1 MKRITG
7 ILALLLGL
15 FLLAGCSPSAPQGTG
30 DPPDTSQ
37 PGTSAPLEESGGA
50 EGEITSADPPVSAR
64 FRIVDGA
71 ESGQLLLAA
80 LDENS
85 FGSVF
90 SLNLCEMGVLLDGE
104 LADSTALEDGMVIR
118 VTWQDSGI
126 LETYP
131 AQLSGVRSIEAWSLG
146 SEQNPGGGYYDLC
159 GLYLQVLNDLW
170 EEDSALNEGKSVI
183 ALDLTQAPGGLT
195 DSEKAALAW
204 RFGELHGAD
213 VLLSTFDQLKE
224 EGALTEQI
232 TENGNTLYSWEDG
245 CLFSIESH
253 ATDQEELYSLPVLR
267 FDAAKWRGPLAA
279 YFFYDCTAVWPE
291 LGTWTGYSVGAEMIS

>member
-1 MKRITG
+1 MKHG
-7 ILALLLGL
+7 AEILALLLGL
-15 FLLAGCSPSAPQGTG
+15 FLLAGCGPSAPQGTG
-30 DPPDTSQ
+30 NPPDTSQ
-37 PGTSAPLEESGGA
+37 PGTSAPVEEPGGT
-50 EGEITSADPPVSAR
+50 ENEITCTDPPASAL

-118 VTWQDSGI
+118 VTWQDGGI

-170 EEDSALNEGKSVI
+170 EEDPALNENITI
-183 ALDLTQAPGGLT
+183 AGLDLSNAPGGLT
-195 DSEKAALAW
+195 ENEKQAVAW
-204 RFGELHGAD
+204 RFGELHGVD
-213 VLLSTFDQLKE
+213 V
-224 EGALTEQI
+224 I
-232 TENGNTLYSWEDG
+232 TEDFESYYTAIDLGERVKEGPALYEWTDG

-253 ATDQEELYSLPVLR
+253 ATDQEEIYSLPTLR
-267 FDAAKWRGPLAA
+267 FDASKWRGPLAA
-279 YFFYDCTAVWPE
+279 YFFCDCTAVWPE
-291 LGTWTGYSVGAEMIS
+291 LGAWTGYSVGAEMIS